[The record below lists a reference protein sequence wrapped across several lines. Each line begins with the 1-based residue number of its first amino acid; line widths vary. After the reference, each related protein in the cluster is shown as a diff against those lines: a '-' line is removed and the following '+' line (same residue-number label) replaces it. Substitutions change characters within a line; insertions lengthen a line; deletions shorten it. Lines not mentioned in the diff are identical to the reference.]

1 MARRI
6 LQDFENGMLST
17 VNQIDVATW
26 SKLPLKLQHGDS
38 LCCAL

>member
-1 MARRI
+1 MVRRI

-17 VNQIDVATW
+17 VNQIDVARW

>member
-6 LQDFENGMLST
+6 LQDFENGMLSP
-17 VNQIDVATW
+17 VNQVDLARW
-26 SKLPLKLQHGDS
+26 SKLPSKLQHCDS